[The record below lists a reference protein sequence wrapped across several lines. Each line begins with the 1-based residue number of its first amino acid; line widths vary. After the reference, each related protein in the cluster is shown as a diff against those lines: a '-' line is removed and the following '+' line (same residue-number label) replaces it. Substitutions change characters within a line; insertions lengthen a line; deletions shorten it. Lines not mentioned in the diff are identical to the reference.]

1 MDIHETI
8 ASHMTELGLQISVFG
23 QAKMDKM
30 IVGIPYFDR
39 WTKKASFLH

>member
-1 MDIHETI
+1 MRDIHDSI
-8 ASHMTELGLQISVFG
+8 ASHMVELGVFG